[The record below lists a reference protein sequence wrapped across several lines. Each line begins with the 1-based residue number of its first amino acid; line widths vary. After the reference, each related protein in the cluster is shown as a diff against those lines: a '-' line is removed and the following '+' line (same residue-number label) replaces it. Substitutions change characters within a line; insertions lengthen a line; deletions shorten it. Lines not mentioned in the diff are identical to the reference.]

1 MSRLENSA
9 KNIVFS
15 FGNTILASILGFI
28 SRTVFIHILGTDYL
42 GLAGLLGNVLG
53 FLSISEL
60 GIATAIGFSLYKP
73 LAEKDYKVVSSL
85 MSRKAYSII
94 GTIVLISGILLFFFL
109 DFFIPV
115 DQQPA
120 GTDFAYFAFLANTV
134 VSYFLAYKTTLI
146 SSDNQAFRLVPI
158 NMAVNTAQTVLQILV
173 LALTRNYV
181 VYLSV
186 QIVCSIILMAIQNI
200 YITGKYSEV
209 DFSSKDKLPSEKTA
223 EIKRNVSGLIIAKI
237 GDYLVN
243 STDNLII
250 TKLVSLAATG
260 IYSNYLLI
268 RNMINGFIATL
279 FSGITASMGNVVA
292 VESDEK
298 KLEIFDTVFFCAFL
312 IYSIEAT
319 CFMSLYNLFIGDIWI
334 GRNYIFSA
342 GTVAVIVLNNY
353 LTGLRIP
360 LITMKGAAGKY
371 LEDTWV
377 PFGFAIVNLVAS
389 ILLAKPFGV
398 AGVFLGTIIGSLFT
412 ADWYRP
418 FVIYRTVFHAPV
430 KKYFRKYMVYLL
442 LGVGYIA
449 LTYWLNAQIYLS
461 NAYLLFLVRGIVSVG
476 VPALLSCALFYRT
489 TEFGAIKTLTIRLVR
504 GTTARLRSKK
514 EDRNVPCYNGEKF
527 VDRCFDSILKQK
539 YAHMEVI
546 VVNDGSTDQSE
557 LRVLAWNDR
566 FRNAGIQLV
575 YVSQENKGPGGAIN
589 TGLKHVTGEYLCLLD
604 IDDELLESAVSTRV
618 AFLKSHPDIDVVRS
632 NGWYNRK
639 SGKSLFIYDEK
650 EKRID
655 DVFSAL
661 VGGET
666 NNWAGSYMVRTSA
679 LFDFYPD
686 REIYQSRFG
695 QNLQFLMPLTYKK
708 KCGYI
713 DEPQMIYNIQEDS
726 LSKTSD
732 IKKTEKILSDNL
744 AGYRDIRI
752 YLIEKIIKT
761 PNESE
766 RYIRIVD
773 IAYYRSLLKLAID
786 TRDEQL
792 LKATYSNLKEL
803 SGVTINER
811 IEYCQ
816 YFFPYMVFPLRCIR
830 KIKTAIDTL
839 RETL

>member
-9 KNIVFS
+9 KNILFS
-15 FGNTILASILGFI
+15 FGNTILVSILGFI

-85 MSRKAYSII
+85 MSLYRKAYSII

-449 LTYWLNAQIYLS
+449 LTYWLNAQIHLS
-461 NAYLLFLVRGIVSVG
+461 NAYLLFLVRGIVSVS
-476 VPALLSCALFYRT
+476 VPILLSCALFYRT
-489 TEFGAIKTLTIRLVR
+489 TEFDAIKTLTIRLVR
-504 GTTARLRSKK
+504 GTAARLHSRR
-514 EDRNVPCYNGEKF
+514 ED
-527 VDRCFDSILKQK
+527 
-539 YAHMEVI
+539 
-546 VVNDGSTDQSE
+546 
-557 LRVLAWNDR
+557 
-566 FRNAGIQLV
+566 
-575 YVSQENKGPGGAIN
+575 
-589 TGLKHVTGEYLCLLD
+589 
-604 IDDELLESAVSTRV
+604 
-618 AFLKSHPDIDVVRS
+618 S
-632 NGWYNRK
+632 NG
-639 SGKSLFIYDEK
+639 
-650 EKRID
+650 
-655 DVFSAL
+655 
-661 VGGET
+661 
-666 NNWAGSYMVRTSA
+666 
-679 LFDFYPD
+679 
-686 REIYQSRFG
+686 
-695 QNLQFLMPLTYKK
+695 
-708 KCGYI
+708 
-713 DEPQMIYNIQEDS
+713 
-726 LSKTSD
+726 
-732 IKKTEKILSDNL
+732 
-744 AGYRDIRI
+744 
-752 YLIEKIIKT
+752 
-761 PNESE
+761 
-766 RYIRIVD
+766 
-773 IAYYRSLLKLAID
+773 
-786 TRDEQL
+786 
-792 LKATYSNLKEL
+792 
-803 SGVTINER
+803 
-811 IEYCQ
+811 
-816 YFFPYMVFPLRCIR
+816 
-830 KIKTAIDTL
+830 
-839 RETL
+839 